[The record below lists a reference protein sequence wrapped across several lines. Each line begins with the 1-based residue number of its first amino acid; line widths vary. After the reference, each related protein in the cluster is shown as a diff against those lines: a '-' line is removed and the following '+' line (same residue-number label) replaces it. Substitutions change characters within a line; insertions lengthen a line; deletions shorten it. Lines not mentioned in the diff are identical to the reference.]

1 MKIAALAGFVLLST
15 CSFTGREPDTK
26 PVEGHSDRFKI
37 ERVAVF
43 EDAPAYNGKRSIFII
58 TDTKTGAEYVGVS
71 GVGISELGSHRC
83 GKSQCT
89 DER

>member
-1 MKIAALAGFVLLST
+1 MKIVALAGFVLLST
-15 CSFTGREPDTK
+15 CSLSEREPDTK
-26 PVEGHSDRFKI
+26 PVEVQSDRFKVK
-37 ERVAVF
+37 RVAVF
-43 EDAPAYNGKRSIFII
+43 EDASAYNSKRSIFII

-83 GKSQCT
+83 GKSMCT